1 MKQNY
6 DLSHWIGILFNCR
19 KHAGLRG
26 DDCLWEELEQTLAT
40 RIKPASIGEF
50 NELLLE
56 VMEELGIDLESPDD
70 RQWIDRYPN
79 NGMSAGYIHLD
90 TWRTKNIPLLKER
103 FAMQLAEK
111 S

>member
-1 MKQNY
+1 MKEND
-6 DLSHWIGILFNCR
+6 DLTHWTEILFNCR
-19 KHAGLRG
+19 KYAGLRG
-26 DDCLWEELEQTLAT
+26 DDCIWEELEQALAT

-56 VMEELGIDLESPDD
+56 VTGELGIDLESPYD

-111 S
+111 R